1 MEGVAKCKGGSRLAE
16 PSQRISARDGRANLD
31 PCTTPAPAGATRRRG
46 RGRGESEVVVVG
58 SKKEAP
64 RARSLIDARAPRGAH
79 ALSPR
84 AAAAVTSCLS
94 PPPPSGRLVSRR
106 HSRRHLWR
114 HLWRHLSATS
124 RRPLGDTPRD
134 RAGAARGWG
143 RGLPCGH
150 PLGIPPQPGVRASR
164 WIWRRPVR
172 RPCHLLR
179 DT

>member
-84 AAAAVTSCLS
+84 A
-94 PPPPSGRLVSRR
+94 PPPSLLASHHDRPLRGRSLGDTLGDT
-106 HSRRHLWR
+106 SRRHLSATP
-114 HLWRHLSATS
+114 SATS

-172 RPCHLLR
+172 RPCHLSR